1 MTLLA
6 RCPLEHHSAMARPV
20 RVPVIAMVAV
30 PLLVVLLLLV
40 RAGEERDDA
49 ALAPSASADISTPI
63 ERIYAHAHLSVGC
76 LPQLTALMNKYG
88 FSHIVDL
95 SGSTPDARLAAHLAQ
110 ARASGGR
117 ITVYVTFPGH
127 EMQAPGFGS
136 RIAAMLATAREMGA
150 RGLKIPKG
158 LGLGWIDDTGQL
170 VAVDDPRLDPVFDA
184 AGRLGMPVSIHTA
197 DPKAFWLP
205 PDKNNER
212 LAELAVHPGWSFYG
226 QPVPSWNELLDQLE
240 RRIARHPNTVF
251 VSVHFGNAA
260 EEPERVARMLR
271 SYPNL
276 YIDTAARIPEFG
288 RHPPSKMRD
297 FFIEFQDRILYG
309 TDLGVGVDPYDLM
322 LGSSGADPVTQA
334 DVDRF
339 FHQSYRYFETGD
351 VELET
356 PTPIQGAWKISG
368 IRLPRTVLE
377 KLYNRNARKIIP
389 LDELPRDR

>member
-1 MTLLA
+1 
-6 RCPLEHHSAMARPV
+6 MARTVRAPV
-20 RVPVIAMVAV
+20 VVMVAV
-30 PLLVVLLLLV
+30 ALVAALLLLL
-40 RAGEERDDA
+40 RAREERDDA
-49 ALAPSASADISTPI
+49 PPAPSASTDVTMPI
-63 ERIYAHAHLSVGC
+63 ERIDAHAHLSVGC
-76 LPQLTALMNKYG
+76 LPQLTTLMNKYG

-117 ITVYVTFPGH
+117 ITVYMTFPGH
-127 EMQAPGFGS
+127 EMQSPGFGP
-136 RIAAMLATAREMGA
+136 RIATMLARAREMGA

-158 LGLGWIDDTGQL
+158 LGLGWVDDTGKI

-212 LAELAVHPGWSFYG
+212 LAELTVHPGWSFYG
-226 QPVPSWNELLDQLE
+226 QPVPSWNELLGQLE

-271 SYPNL
+271 TYPNM

-288 RHPPSKMRD
+288 RHPPSQMRD

-309 TDLGVGVDPYDLM
+309 TDLGVGVEPFDLM

-339 FHQSYRYFETGD
+339 FHQSYRYFETSDTGF
-351 VELET
+351 ET
-356 PTPIQGAWKISG
+356 PTPIQGAWTING
-368 IRLPRTVLE
+368 IHLPRTVLE
-377 KLYNRNARKIIP
+377 KLYNRNARKIIQ